1 MATDPALQQA
11 NQALAPILAELARQ
25 KQQEQ
30 SRAANQQ
37 ATATASASGLS
48 DVLGGI
54 APQIQGD
61 YQKASDSAFEYG
73 RQLGLQY
80 ASGSN
85 QDAGGLNEFLA
96 KQGSPGQV
104 KAAGDAGGTVLAG
117 LGGLIPA
124 SGMLREGAAF
134 TAAARNLPATALGR
148 GQEQSAAI
156 GRESLDRLS
165 QLDALVRGEKTKLP
179 GLASEIRSQQ
189 ADQKVKQRAQKLNE
203 LLAVE
208 NLGLD
213 KAQFE
218 FDKNFKVG
226 QANADLDKFYDK
238 LDLDRQKLD
247 RDSDQF
253 NDKLALERLKSDRSF
268 RLGKTKATF
277 DRTLK
282 QTKMNLDQKKYE
294 LALAREKRM
303 SLPKDKGGF
312 TQKQKRDMAQ
322 IAFETASDD
331 FKGYKDDDGND
342 VPPRPPVETLRDLIA
357 ADVPFSVAIKAIQRF
372 ARGKKPAGVDA
383 ETWALWRATLKWT
396 KK

>member
-25 KQQEQ
+25 KTQEQ
-30 SRAANQQ
+30 TRAANQQ

-61 YQKASDSAFEYG
+61 YKAAADSAFEYG

-96 KQGSPGQV
+96 KQGSPGSV

-124 SGMLREGAAF
+124 AGLQREGAAF

-179 GLASEIRSQQ
+179 GLASEIRAQQ
-189 ADQKVKQRAQKLNE
+189 ADQKVKQRAADLNE
-203 LLAVE
+203 AIAIE
-208 NLGLD
+208 NLGIRKGQLGISKQNALTSAARLKLDAQKESFRQLLD
-213 KAQFE
+213 KAKL
-218 FDKNFKVG
+218 DL
-226 QANADLDKFYDK
+226 DLDKF
-238 LDLDRQKLD
+238 DLAVKSEQ
-247 RDSDQF
+247 
-253 NDKLALERLKSDRSF
+253 RLSKP
-268 RLGKTKATF
+268 GK
-277 DRTLK
+277 
-282 QTKMNLDQKKYE
+282 
-294 LALAREKRM
+294 
-303 SLPKDKGGF
+303 KGGF
-312 TQKQKRDMAQ
+312 TAKQKQDMAQ
-322 IAFETASDD
+322 IAFETAADD
-331 FKGYKDDDGND
+331 FKGYTDDEGKD

-372 ARGKKPAGVDA
+372 GRGKMPAELKGVKVLD
-383 ETWALWRATLKWT
+383 ENGREVLLWNLWRATLKWT